1 APFALKMS
9 SNTFL
14 LIGAMTV
21 AVFILRFIDPV
32 GFIVIPVLF
41 LTLVDVLMKE
51 GISPIVVAA
60 PSMAA
65 SAPFFLPYQNFWI
78 AMSERLTGGKAY
90 DAKQR
95 LIAAATYAVVVLTV
109 LVLSVVYWKLI
120 GAIGK

>member
-1 APFALKMS
+1 MTRFAQRFGMV
-9 SNTFL
+9 
-14 LIGAMTV
+14 TV

-95 LIAAATYAVVVLTV
+95 LIAAATYAVVVLAV
-109 LVLSVVYWKLI
+109 LVLSVIYWKLI
-120 GAIGK
+120 GAIGQ